1 MISQSTGHGWSQQHF
16 SRRALSS
23 GCPAAQLV
31 VWPTE
36 VVGASKQVHACF
48 QSLQTMGR
56 VTTFPGQAREPLTH
70 RPIQPFDKSRIE
82 HASSLGLR
90 EQLLGLFQRSLS
102 HPPND
107 FDDPFFRR
115 SLDDCGN
122 ENIGPHLQ
130 TGPSSPSGR
139 FDFLSKRPSDTVGV
153 R

>member
-1 MISQSTGHGWSQQHF
+1 MISQSTGQGWSQPHF
-16 SRRALSS
+16 SWRPLSS
-23 GCPAAQLV
+23 GRPAAHLV

-48 QSLQTMGR
+48 QSLQTTGR

-70 RPIQPFDKSRIE
+70 GPIQPFDKSRIE
-82 HASSLGLR
+82 HASSLGLP
-90 EQLLGLFQRSLS
+90 EQRLGLFQRSLS

-107 FDDPFFRR
+107 FDDTCFRR

-122 ENIGPHLQ
+122 ENVGPHLQ
-130 TGPSSPSGR
+130 TGSSSPSGR

-153 R
+153 C